1 MKPIRF
7 HPEAETEMIQ
17 AALWYEKQQD
27 DLGKRFLAAIQDC
40 LNKTDSTPFILL

>member
-17 AALWYEKQQD
+17 AALWYEKQPD
-27 DLGKRFLAAIQDC
+27 MIIVEAIMHLHRDPDYW
-40 LNKTDSTPFILL
+40 KTR